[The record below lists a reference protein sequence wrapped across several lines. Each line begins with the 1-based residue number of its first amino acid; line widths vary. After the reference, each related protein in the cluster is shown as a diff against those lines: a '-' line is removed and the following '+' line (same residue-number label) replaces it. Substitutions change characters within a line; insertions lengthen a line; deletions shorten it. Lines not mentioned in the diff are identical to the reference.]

1 MQEQEISIKE
11 MLVIILR
18 KWRGILAFGIAV
30 ALIAGLATIV
40 IRIVEMNDPDQVE
53 RWQAEY
59 DAAKGAYWA
68 GINDY
73 DRQIS
78 ENERLANAAQAE
90 LDALEQQEESLRE
103 DIQDKRTSIEYYDT
117 QIEVSQANIDNL
129 ESEKEKLAFY
139 LKDQT
144 ERNENSLF
152 LQLDPYNVHVSEA
165 YLRVDTGYRITPST
179 SYQTPDRTNE
189 VLRTYIMLV
198 NSTEFYQKMIDDLK
212 LETEVRYLSELVDV
226 SMYNEN
232 SLRVRVLAATPE
244 RAKEAADYICDA
256 LLADASLVKST
267 VTSHTIRKYSSQ
279 NYTYIDLDVYERQ
292 QAMLEKAREY
302 ESSSRSI
309 DAEILNTRSEILN
322 MKAEIRALNT
332 EITDTKL
339 EIDALPDTANA
350 YRAEISSY
358 QDARYS
364 LLSEQLKLKEK
375 KEPAYGG
382 YTPFSVFTGFVKF
395 VILGGIGGVCV
406 AAFALLMMGL
416 FSSRLQSV
424 EQCAGLVRAD
434 YLGLWP
440 TEKSKWLW
448 PRLNRWVERKKEK
461 NGKFARLLSKIEEYA
476 VKLDHWIACVEGVS
490 ADGVTEDGAR
500 ELVVSNLEA
509 AMTGFSGKLMLCG
522 GASREVIDGVGN
534 ALHSAIPS
542 VDIRCSGDMLFDAD
556 TVRGLPAC
564 DGIILVEGRG
574 SSDTN
579 AIIALCQRAKA
590 SEKPILGFVIA

>member
-11 MLVIILR
+11 MLVIALR
-18 KWRGILAFGIAV
+18 RWRGILAFGIAV

-40 IRIVEMNDPDQVE
+40 IRIAEMNDPDQVE
-53 RWQAEY
+53 RWQMEY

-68 GINDY
+68 SINDY

-198 NSTEFYQKMIDDLK
+198 NSTEFYQQMIDDLK

-226 SMYNEN
+226 GIYNEN

-244 RAKEAADYICDA
+244 RAREAADYICDA

-309 DAEILNTRSEILN
+309 DAEILSTRSEILN

-332 EITDTKL
+332 EITDTEL

-406 AAFALLMMGL
+406 AAFALLIMGM

-440 TEKSKWLW
+440 TEKPKWLW
-448 PRLNRWVERKKEK
+448 PRLNRWVERKKQK
-461 NGKFARLLSKIEEYA
+461 NGKFAHLLTRIEEYA
-476 VKLDHWIACVEGVS
+476 AKLDHWIACVEGVS
-490 ADGVTEDGAR
+490 ADGVTEEGAR

-522 GASREVIDGVGN
+522 GAPREVIDSVGN
-534 ALHSAIPS
+534 ALHTVLPS

-556 TVRGLPAC
+556 TVRGLPVC

-579 AIIALCQRAKA
+579 AISALCQRAKA
-590 SEKPILGFVIA
+590 SEKPILGFVIS